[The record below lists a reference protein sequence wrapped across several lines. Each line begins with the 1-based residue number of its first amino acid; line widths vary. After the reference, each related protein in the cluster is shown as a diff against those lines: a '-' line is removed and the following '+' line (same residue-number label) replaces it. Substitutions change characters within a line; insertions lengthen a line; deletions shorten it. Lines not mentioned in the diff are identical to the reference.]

1 MKLGKYL
8 WDKIIHIIVYV
19 TLSVL
24 IVMLLNAF
32 KVNNELITAVIVLLS
47 AAGTV
52 LLFIDF
58 VRKRRFYNNIIHKL
72 EELDK
77 KYLITEV
84 VTPESFYES
93 ELFTDILYIT
103 DK

>member
-1 MKLGKYL
+1 MKFGKYL

-19 TLSVL
+19 TSSVL

-32 KVNNELITAVIVLLS
+32 RVNNELITAVIVLLS

-58 VRKRRFYNNIIHKL
+58 VRKRKFYNNIIHKL
-72 EELDK
+72 EEDLNLLK
-77 KYLITEV
+77 SV
-84 VTPESFYES
+84 VDSKNTN
-93 ELFTDILYIT
+93 TT
-103 DK
+103 HR